1 MKETYEGLNKKNKIN
16 QDKDKN
22 KKKIAIKR
30 MRMKLDTKI
39 KWKKMLREEIEKK

>member
-22 KKKIAIKR
+22 KKKQQLK
-30 MRMKLDTKI
+30 
-39 KWKKMLREEIEKK
+39 E